1 MVSGRHTKLSALKVN
16 GAWRG
21 FHWRSK
27 SCTSL
32 SRFGPSQERTTH
44 NTLSHEDNE
53 EDEAEPEPKEQ
64 PEAETK
70 DEPEPKDEPKPEA
83 ETMEEAE
90 PMDEP
95 EPETMEEAEPMDEPE
110 PEPKEEPMAEPEPE
124 AEAEAEP
131 EPDPEAGR
139 SFICRVWALLRVA
152 ARNVLV
158 SVSMRDLPLRA
169 LSVWASVCMS

>member
-1 MVSGRHTKLSALKVN
+1 M
-16 GAWRG
+16 
-21 FHWRSK
+21 
-27 SCTSL
+27 
-32 SRFGPSQERTTH
+32 
-44 NTLSHEDNE
+44 
-53 EDEAEPEPKEQ
+53 
-64 PEAETK
+64 

-83 ETMEEAE
+83 E

-95 EPETMEEAEPMDEPE
+95 EAETKEEPE
-110 PEPKEEPMAEPEPE
+110 PMEEPKAEPEPE
-124 AEAEAEP
+124 AEAAP
-131 EPDPEAGR
+131 KPDPEAGR

>member
-1 MVSGRHTKLSALKVN
+1 M
-16 GAWRG
+16 
-21 FHWRSK
+21 
-27 SCTSL
+27 
-32 SRFGPSQERTTH
+32 E
-44 NTLSHEDNE
+44 
-53 EDEAEPEPKEQ
+53 
-64 PEAETK
+64 EAETM
-70 DEPEPKDEPKPEA
+70 DEPEA

-95 EPETMEEAEPMDEPE
+95 EAETMEEAEPMDEPE
-110 PEPKEEPMAEPEPE
+110 PEPKEELKAEPEPE

-131 EPDPEAGR
+131 KPDPEAGR

>member
-1 MVSGRHTKLSALKVN
+1 M
-16 GAWRG
+16 
-21 FHWRSK
+21 
-27 SCTSL
+27 
-32 SRFGPSQERTTH
+32 
-44 NTLSHEDNE
+44 
-53 EDEAEPEPKEQ
+53 
-64 PEAETK
+64 

-83 ETMEEAE
+83 E

-95 EPETMEEAEPMDEPE
+95 EAETMDEAKEA
-110 PEPKEEPMAEPEPE
+110 PKAEPEPE
-124 AEAEAEP
+124 AEAEA

>member
-1 MVSGRHTKLSALKVN
+1 MDE
-16 GAWRG
+16 
-21 FHWRSK
+21 
-27 SCTSL
+27 
-32 SRFGPSQERTTH
+32 P
-44 NTLSHEDNE
+44 
-53 EDEAEPEPKEQ
+53 EAEPKEE

-70 DEPEPKDEPKPEA
+70 EEPEPMDEPEA

-90 PMDEP
+90 
-95 EPETMEEAEPMDEPE
+95 TMDEPE
-110 PEPKEEPMAEPEPE
+110 PEPKEEPKAEPE
-124 AEAEAEP
+124 
-131 EPDPEAGR
+131 PEAGR

>member
-1 MVSGRHTKLSALKVN
+1 M
-16 GAWRG
+16 
-21 FHWRSK
+21 
-27 SCTSL
+27 
-32 SRFGPSQERTTH
+32 
-44 NTLSHEDNE
+44 
-53 EDEAEPEPKEQ
+53 DEPKPEPEPKEE

-70 DEPEPKDEPKPEA
+70 
-83 ETMEEAE
+83 EEA
-90 PMDEP
+90 D
-95 EPETMEEAEPMDEPE
+95 PMDEPE
-110 PEPKEEPMAEPEPE
+110 PEPKEEPKAEPEPE
-124 AEAEAEP
+124 AEAEA

>member
-1 MVSGRHTKLSALKVN
+1 
-16 GAWRG
+16 
-21 FHWRSK
+21 
-27 SCTSL
+27 
-32 SRFGPSQERTTH
+32 
-44 NTLSHEDNE
+44 
-53 EDEAEPEPKEQ
+53 
-64 PEAETK
+64 
-70 DEPEPKDEPKPEA
+70 
-83 ETMEEAE
+83 MEEAE

-95 EPETMEEAEPMDEPE
+95 EA
-110 PEPKEEPMAEPEPE
+110 EPKEEPKAEAEPEAEAE

-131 EPDPEAGR
+131 EPEPEAGR

>member
-1 MVSGRHTKLSALKVN
+1 M
-16 GAWRG
+16 
-21 FHWRSK
+21 
-27 SCTSL
+27 
-32 SRFGPSQERTTH
+32 
-44 NTLSHEDNE
+44 
-53 EDEAEPEPKEQ
+53 DE
-64 PEAETK
+64 PEAETM
-70 DEPEPKDEPKPEA
+70 EEAEPKEEPEA

-95 EPETMEEAEPMDEPE
+95 EA
-110 PEPKEEPMAEPEPE
+110 EPKEEPKAEAEPEAEAE

>member
-1 MVSGRHTKLSALKVN
+1 M
-16 GAWRG
+16 
-21 FHWRSK
+21 
-27 SCTSL
+27 
-32 SRFGPSQERTTH
+32 
-44 NTLSHEDNE
+44 
-53 EDEAEPEPKEQ
+53 
-64 PEAETK
+64 

-83 ETMEEAE
+83 EPMDEPKPEAE

-95 EPETMEEAEPMDEPE
+95 EA
-110 PEPKEEPMAEPEPE
+110 EPKEEPEAEPEPE
-124 AEAEAEP
+124 AEAAP
-131 EPDPEAGR
+131 KPDPEAGR

>member
-1 MVSGRHTKLSALKVN
+1 M
-16 GAWRG
+16 
-21 FHWRSK
+21 
-27 SCTSL
+27 
-32 SRFGPSQERTTH
+32 
-44 NTLSHEDNE
+44 
-53 EDEAEPEPKEQ
+53 DEP
-64 PEAETK
+64 
-70 DEPEPKDEPKPEA
+70 EPEPKDEPKPEA
-83 ETMEEAE
+83 E

-95 EPETMEEAEPMDEPE
+95 EPETMDEPEAETMDEPE
-110 PEPKEEPMAEPEPE
+110 PET
-124 AEAEAEP
+124 EAEAEP

>member
-1 MVSGRHTKLSALKVN
+1 M
-16 GAWRG
+16 
-21 FHWRSK
+21 
-27 SCTSL
+27 
-32 SRFGPSQERTTH
+32 
-44 NTLSHEDNE
+44 
-53 EDEAEPEPKEQ
+53 
-64 PEAETK
+64 

-83 ETMEEAE
+83 E

-95 EPETMEEAEPMDEPE
+95 
-110 PEPKEEPMAEPEPE
+110 KPE
-124 AEAEAEP
+124 AEAAP
-131 EPDPEAGR
+131 KPDPEAGR

>member
-1 MVSGRHTKLSALKVN
+1 M
-16 GAWRG
+16 
-21 FHWRSK
+21 
-27 SCTSL
+27 
-32 SRFGPSQERTTH
+32 
-44 NTLSHEDNE
+44 
-53 EDEAEPEPKEQ
+53 
-64 PEAETK
+64 
-70 DEPEPKDEPKPEA
+70 DEPKPEA
-83 ETMEEAE
+83 ELKE
-90 PMDEP
+90 EP
-95 EPETMEEAEPMDEPE
+95 EPETLEEDEPKDEPE
-110 PEPKEEPMAEPEPE
+110 AEPKEEPKAEPEPE

>member
-1 MVSGRHTKLSALKVN
+1 M
-16 GAWRG
+16 
-21 FHWRSK
+21 
-27 SCTSL
+27 
-32 SRFGPSQERTTH
+32 
-44 NTLSHEDNE
+44 E
-53 EDEAEPEPKEQ
+53 ETEPMDEP
-64 PEAETK
+64 
-70 DEPEPKDEPKPEA
+70 EPEPKDEPKPEA
-83 ETMEEAE
+83 E

-95 EPETMEEAEPMDEPE
+95 EPETEEEPE
-110 PEPKEEPMAEPEPE
+110 AEPEPQ

-131 EPDPEAGR
+131 EPEPEAGR

>member
-1 MVSGRHTKLSALKVN
+1 M
-16 GAWRG
+16 
-21 FHWRSK
+21 
-27 SCTSL
+27 
-32 SRFGPSQERTTH
+32 
-44 NTLSHEDNE
+44 
-53 EDEAEPEPKEQ
+53 
-64 PEAETK
+64 

-83 ETMEEAE
+83 E

-95 EPETMEEAEPMDEPE
+95 EAET
-110 PEPKEEPMAEPEPE
+110 KEEPEPEPE

-131 EPDPEAGR
+131 KPDPEAGR

>member
-1 MVSGRHTKLSALKVN
+1 M
-16 GAWRG
+16 
-21 FHWRSK
+21 
-27 SCTSL
+27 
-32 SRFGPSQERTTH
+32 
-44 NTLSHEDNE
+44 
-53 EDEAEPEPKEQ
+53 
-64 PEAETK
+64 

-83 ETMEEAE
+83 E

-95 EPETMEEAEPMDEPE
+95 EA
-110 PEPKEEPMAEPEPE
+110 EPKEEPEPEPE

>member
-1 MVSGRHTKLSALKVN
+1 M
-16 GAWRG
+16 
-21 FHWRSK
+21 
-27 SCTSL
+27 
-32 SRFGPSQERTTH
+32 
-44 NTLSHEDNE
+44 
-53 EDEAEPEPKEQ
+53 
-64 PEAETK
+64 

-83 ETMEEAE
+83 D

-95 EPETMEEAEPMDEPE
+95 EAETMDEPKE
-110 PEPKEEPMAEPEPE
+110 APKAEPEPE
-124 AEAEAEP
+124 AEAEA

-158 SVSMRDLPLRA
+158 SVSMRDLPFRA

>member
-1 MVSGRHTKLSALKVN
+1 M
-16 GAWRG
+16 
-21 FHWRSK
+21 
-27 SCTSL
+27 
-32 SRFGPSQERTTH
+32 
-44 NTLSHEDNE
+44 
-53 EDEAEPEPKEQ
+53 
-64 PEAETK
+64 

-83 ETMEEAE
+83 E

-95 EPETMEEAEPMDEPE
+95 EAETMDEPKE
-110 PEPKEEPMAEPEPE
+110 APKAEPEPE
-124 AEAEAEP
+124 TEAEAEP
-131 EPDPEAGR
+131 KPEPEAGR

>member
-1 MVSGRHTKLSALKVN
+1 M
-16 GAWRG
+16 
-21 FHWRSK
+21 
-27 SCTSL
+27 
-32 SRFGPSQERTTH
+32 
-44 NTLSHEDNE
+44 
-53 EDEAEPEPKEQ
+53 
-64 PEAETK
+64 

-83 ETMEEAE
+83 EPMDEPKPEAD

-95 EPETMEEAEPMDEPE
+95 EA
-110 PEPKEEPMAEPEPE
+110 EPKEEPKAEPEPE

>member
-1 MVSGRHTKLSALKVN
+1 M
-16 GAWRG
+16 
-21 FHWRSK
+21 
-27 SCTSL
+27 
-32 SRFGPSQERTTH
+32 
-44 NTLSHEDNE
+44 
-53 EDEAEPEPKEQ
+53 DE
-64 PEAETK
+64 
-70 DEPEPKDEPKPEA
+70 PEA

-95 EPETMEEAEPMDEPE
+95 EA
-110 PEPKEEPMAEPEPE
+110 EPKEEPKAEPEPE
-124 AEAEAEP
+124 AEAEAEAEAEP
-131 EPDPEAGR
+131 EPEPEAGR

>member
-1 MVSGRHTKLSALKVN
+1 M
-16 GAWRG
+16 
-21 FHWRSK
+21 
-27 SCTSL
+27 
-32 SRFGPSQERTTH
+32 
-44 NTLSHEDNE
+44 
-53 EDEAEPEPKEQ
+53 
-64 PEAETK
+64 

-83 ETMEEAE
+83 E

-95 EPETMEEAEPMDEPE
+95 EAETKEEPE
-110 PEPKEEPMAEPEPE
+110 PMEEPKAEPEPE

-131 EPDPEAGR
+131 KPDHEAGR

>member
-1 MVSGRHTKLSALKVN
+1 M
-16 GAWRG
+16 
-21 FHWRSK
+21 
-27 SCTSL
+27 
-32 SRFGPSQERTTH
+32 
-44 NTLSHEDNE
+44 
-53 EDEAEPEPKEQ
+53 DEP
-64 PEAETK
+64 
-70 DEPEPKDEPKPEA
+70 EPEPKDEPKPEA
-83 ETMEEAE
+83 E

-95 EPETMEEAEPMDEPE
+95 EAETKEEPE
-110 PEPKEEPMAEPEPE
+110 PMEEPKAEPEPE

-131 EPDPEAGR
+131 EPEPEAGR

>member
-1 MVSGRHTKLSALKVN
+1 M
-16 GAWRG
+16 
-21 FHWRSK
+21 
-27 SCTSL
+27 
-32 SRFGPSQERTTH
+32 
-44 NTLSHEDNE
+44 
-53 EDEAEPEPKEQ
+53 DETEPEPN
-64 PEAETK
+64 
-70 DEPEPKDEPKPEA
+70 DEPKP
-83 ETMEEAE
+83 EAE

-95 EPETMEEAEPMDEPE
+95 EA
-110 PEPKEEPMAEPEPE
+110 EPKEAPKAEPEPE

>member
-1 MVSGRHTKLSALKVN
+1 M
-16 GAWRG
+16 
-21 FHWRSK
+21 
-27 SCTSL
+27 
-32 SRFGPSQERTTH
+32 
-44 NTLSHEDNE
+44 E
-53 EDEAEPEPKEQ
+53 EA
-64 PEAETK
+64 
-70 DEPEPKDEPKPEA
+70 EPKDEPKPEA
-83 ETMEEAE
+83 D

-95 EPETMEEAEPMDEPE
+95 EAETMDE
-110 PEPKEEPMAEPEPE
+110 PEPKEEPKAEPEPETE

-131 EPDPEAGR
+131 EPEAGR